1 MKKLMMV
8 LIALCL
14 AISSFFVPHVNSFAS
29 AEYEESPIMVSEIK
43 SELVSLLSSDAR
55 IIRKGGSDGEKNT
68 LEYILSN
75 LAGVSGLT
83 AINNGYFNAGKQIVD
98 FEDSDGFSK
107 STYNVGIRYPSTN
120 ASAKTISILTNVS
133 NTPIITYSYDS
144 NGNAKKNYN
153 YVEAVNE
160 SAGSVAMMMAMAKY
174 LANNSFTFNFN
185 IDFIFCGAGDENSCG
200 AQAYKRSISQDIS
213 KNPLI
218 ICLNKITVGDYNY
231 FYAQDFSSEY
241 EKYVAKYL
249 NSGYGF
255 KEFNKTTALV
265 NNYSTNNEMAFAHAG
280 IEGSAEVFA
289 GTAFNLVSI
298 FSGNYNGIS
307 SLGRPESSTHAELT
321 KARRISEWIVN
332 YLHYDTKWMEQFQ
345 EWRKTHDEKKETFP
359 IKKVM
364 DAYGLLTW
372 DPSEHGGETAMTTCG
387 GYSNL
392 TQALFIAEGI
402 PCVLIW
408 REQAPTENIDH
419 EYNAAYVNGKWIF
432 IDNTQTDE
440 DTDYFA
446 PGIAGFSYDMDHRV
460 DYINFIPLS
469 DLVLLS
475 GGDYNFR
482 AKTMGF
488 YSAENSALL

>member
-1 MKKLMMV
+1 MKKLMVV
-8 LIALCL
+8 LIAHFL
-14 AISSFFVPHVNSFAS
+14 AIYSFFVPHVNSFAS

-280 IEGSAEVFA
+280 IEGPAEVFA
-289 GTAFNLVSI
+289 DTAFNLVSI

-321 KARRISEWIVN
+321 NTILDTTAYIEIEYKRNVANNLGLICASTLKLISSEEFEAN
-332 YLHYDTKWMEQFQ
+332 ALKLHSNLS
-345 EWRKTHDEKKETFP
+345 KTNIANNEALVLFISGISVVLMFVVYYAIYSSM
-359 IKKVM
+359 IKKSKKRMSSEQLASVVM
-364 DAYGLLTW
+364 QITR
-372 DPSEHGGETAMTTCG
+372 E
-387 GYSNL
+387 SNIGANEL
-392 TQALFIAEGI
+392 KEKIEEK
-402 PCVLIW
+402 V
-408 REQAPTENIDH
+408 E
-419 EYNAAYVNGKWIF
+419 
-432 IDNTQTDE
+432 E
-440 DTDYFA
+440 DTSKNNED
-446 PGIAGFSYDMDHRV
+446 D
-460 DYINFIPLS
+460 
-469 DLVLLS
+469 
-475 GGDYNFR
+475 
-482 AKTMGF
+482 KQ
-488 YSAENSALL
+488 

>member
-321 KARRISEWIVN
+321 NTILDTTAYIEIEYKRNVANNLGLICASTLKLISSEEFEAN
-332 YLHYDTKWMEQFQ
+332 ALKLHSNLS
-345 EWRKTHDEKKETFP
+345 KTNIANNEALVLFISGISVVLMFVVYYAIYSSM
-359 IKKVM
+359 IKKSKKRMSSEQLASVVM
-364 DAYGLLTW
+364 QITR
-372 DPSEHGGETAMTTCG
+372 E
-387 GYSNL
+387 SNIGANEL
-392 TQALFIAEGI
+392 KEKIEEK
-402 PCVLIW
+402 V
-408 REQAPTENIDH
+408 E
-419 EYNAAYVNGKWIF
+419 
-432 IDNTQTDE
+432 E
-440 DTDYFA
+440 DTSKNNED
-446 PGIAGFSYDMDHRV
+446 D
-460 DYINFIPLS
+460 
-469 DLVLLS
+469 
-475 GGDYNFR
+475 
-482 AKTMGF
+482 KQ
-488 YSAENSALL
+488 